1 MRAMGR
7 RRTTVYVPPPEPPKP
22 TIVQAADLTYLLWDR
37 DDSPYHW
44 PYRQIVW
51 AFLEM
56 PVSGRPDAPNNHLVR
71 ETPYWFAID
80 AAMRLIARV
89 RERNLLASILAT
101 EALHRLS
108 RIASHLADHQYDFPH
123 KEGKKR
129 LTRAQGD
136 YWIEVEV
143 PEGAALEHGETRLG
157 PGYRCLALVERC
169 HLSGNFYHSPVY
181 SGVVPGFGACGPL
194 LGFDLPC
201 RAFPRHKFED
211 DKLVGEDI
219 DAGTFTSYGVACDIP
234 FGFVTGS
241 RQRDWEARGESYPHC
256 PKPSLDDLVKLIE
269 EAAKEGQ
276 GKPAGPAAADVEALE
291 PGGGAE

>member
-1 MRAMGR
+1 MGR
-7 RRTTVYVPPPEPPKP
+7 RRSTVYVPPPKPPKP
-22 TIVQAADLTYLLWDR
+22 TIVQAADLTCLLWDR
-37 DDSPYHW
+37 DDSPYPW

-56 PVSGRPDAPNNHLVR
+56 PVSDRRDAPNNRLVR
-71 ETPYWFAID
+71 ETPYWFATD
-80 AAMRLIARV
+80 AAMRLIGRV

-101 EALHRLS
+101 EALHQLS
-108 RIASHLADHQYDFPH
+108 RIASHLAEHQHDFPH
-123 KEGKKR
+123 KEEKKR
-129 LTRAQGD
+129 LTQAQGD

-181 SGVVPGFGACGPL
+181 SGVVPGFGACEPL

-211 DKLVGEDI
+211 DKLVGEDNF
-219 DAGTFTSYGVACDIP
+219 AGTFTSWGVACDIP
-234 FGFVTGS
+234 FGLVTGS
-241 RQRDWEARGESYPHC
+241 RQQDHERKGWPYPLS
-256 PKPSLDDLVKLIE
+256 PKLSLDDMVKLIQ
-269 EAAKEGQ
+269 EAAKEEEEQ
-276 GKPAGPAAADVEALE
+276 EKKPASPEDGNP
-291 PGGGAE
+291 